1 MRLAGKV
8 ALVTGGSRGNGRA
21 IAIGFAR
28 EGADVAVNYQSHVD
42 EALSAVEGIRA
53 LGRKAIAV
61 QADCSNS
68 AQVAAMVDRVAEEF
82 GRIDVLVSN
91 AGILRRTPFLEITEE
106 EWDWIM
112 DVNLKGCF
120 LVGQAAAR
128 RMVKQKGDVII
139 NVSSVGAVN
148 PGLNVAHYNTSKAG
162 VSQLTRNMAFEL
174 AGHGIRVNSL
184 CPGLIETDINRK
196 DLAHAGFRNA
206 RLASIP
212 MKLIGSPEDL
222 VGSAVYLAC
231 DDSCLVTGI
240 QLFVDGGVT
249 MR

>member
-21 IAIGFAR
+21 IAIGLAR

-61 QADCSNS
+61 QADCSNA

-91 AGILRRTPFLEITEE
+91 AGILKRTPFLEITEE

-120 LVGQAAAR
+120 LVGQAVAR
-128 RMVKQKGDVII
+128 RMVKQKGGVII

-174 AGHGIRVNSL
+174 AVHGIRVNSL

>member
-21 IAIGFAR
+21 IAIGLAR

-91 AGILRRTPFLEITEE
+91 AGILRRTPFLEITED

-120 LVGQAAAR
+120 LVGQAVAR
-128 RMVKQKGDVII
+128 RMVKQKGGVII

-148 PGLNVAHYNTSKAG
+148 SGLNVAHYNTSKAG

>member
-21 IAIGFAR
+21 IAIGLAR

-91 AGILRRTPFLEITEE
+91 AGILRRTPFLEITED

-120 LVGQAAAR
+120 LVGQAVAR
-128 RMVKQKGDVII
+128 RMVKQKGGVII

>member
-21 IAIGFAR
+21 IAIGLAR

-68 AQVAAMVDRVAEEF
+68 AQVAAMVDKVAEEF

-91 AGILRRTPFLEITEE
+91 AGILRRTPFLEITED

-120 LVGQAAAR
+120 LVGQAVAR
-128 RMVKQKGDVII
+128 RMVKQKGGVII

>member
-28 EGADVAVNYQSHVD
+28 EGADVAVNYKSHVD

-68 AQVAAMVDRVAEEF
+68 AQVAAMVDKVAEEF

-91 AGILRRTPFLEITEE
+91 AGILRRTPFLEITED

-120 LVGQAAAR
+120 LVGQAVAS
-128 RMVKQKGDVII
+128 RMVKQKGGVII

-148 PGLNVAHYNTSKAG
+148 SGLNVAHYNTSKAG